1 MGESAS
7 AVCGGIEEL
16 SDYTLVTWGK
26 KSGKVLKRPLSC
38 PKKTSLSI
46 EENEA
51 PPKKVAKKNVFN
63 VVDSDVCEK
72 VIKQEVKKEKKTKN
86 KKSKNKQ
93 NINLEALQNLV
104 TTTEEKEK
112 KGITNTKKKKS

>member
-1 MGESAS
+1 MG
-7 AVCGGIEEL
+7 EL
-16 SDYTLVTWGK
+16 SDYTLVTKGK

-38 PKKTSLSI
+38 PKKASLSM

-72 VIKQEVKKEKKTKN
+72 VIKQEVIKKEKKAKN

-104 TTTEEKEK
+104 TSTEDKENK
-112 KGITNTKKKKS
+112 VIKNR